1 MQRLCFS
8 VTAISTVSFGRIEYL
23 KSGSQVLVN
32 AVTGEVKS
40 GQNHMYGYPTNQA
53 LTQATFD
60 SSLHRIIKYL
70 LTARIHLAGWTKA
83 GGH

>member
-32 AVTGEVKS
+32 ALTGKVAHSTRMDAFESAKQS
-40 GQNHMYGYPTNQA
+40 T
-53 LTQATFD
+53 
-60 SSLHRIIKYL
+60 SLRMSIL
-70 LTARIHLAGWTKA
+70 LADQSAGDLR
-83 GGH
+83 